1 MAKRAVTAKMP
12 TLAVGSDMVTRTG
25 ISHPGCGS
33 TENCDPCSGRLIY
46 ANGFTLLELLL
57 VVAIVAMASVGV
69 SLALRD
75 SAQARLETEAQR
87 LAAILES
94 ARAQSRAS
102 GVPVRWRVTGTGFSL
117 EGLAP
122 DAQAALPQT
131 WIEPGVSAS
140 SAQPLL
146 LGPEPLIP
154 PQSVRLWLT
163 EQPQKSVRIAT
174 DGVRPFAV
182 QTPSP

>member
-1 MAKRAVTAKMP
+1 
-12 TLAVGSDMVTRTG
+12 MVTRTG
-25 ISHPGCGS
+25 ISCPWCKS
-33 TENCDPCSGRLIY
+33 TENFDARSSRLT
-46 ANGFTLLELLL
+46 AVNGFTLLELLM
-57 VVAIVAMASVGV
+57 VVAIIAMASVGV
-69 SLALRD
+69 SLAMRD
-75 SAQARLETEAQR
+75 SSQVRLEIEAQR

-102 GVPVRWRVTGTGFSL
+102 GVPVRWRATTTGFAL

-122 DAQAALPQT
+122 DIRDALPQS

-163 EQPQKSVRIAT
+163 EQPQNSVRIAT

-182 QTPSP
+182 QAVLP